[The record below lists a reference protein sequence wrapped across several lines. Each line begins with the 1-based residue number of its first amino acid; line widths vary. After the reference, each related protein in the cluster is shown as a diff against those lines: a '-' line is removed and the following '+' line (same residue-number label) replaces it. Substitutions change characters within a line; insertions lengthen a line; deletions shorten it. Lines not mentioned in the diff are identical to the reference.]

1 MGRQISIEF
10 FWKRSSVGGNDN
22 VPPTCCL
29 RPVYAP
35 AYATVYAEATGRLES
50 GGAVLRRMLGQVG

>member
-1 MGRQISIEF
+1 MGGQIPIEL

-35 AYATVYAEATGRLES
+35 AYAAVYAEATGRLEN
-50 GGAVLRRMLGQVG
+50 GGAALRRVLGQVG